1 MKRFLPHVTVACII
15 ERDGKFLLVRELI
28 DGQERLNQPAGHLEA
43 DESLQQAA
51 VRETLEETGW
61 DIELTG
67 VVGVDVYKAPANN
80 ETYVRTTFI
89 GKAIKHRPTFT
100 LDDGIDVYKAPAN
113 NETYVRTTFIGKA
126 IKHRPT
132 FTLDDGIIGPQ
143 WLTRDQVAASL
154 DTLRSP
160 MVLGVIDDYLAGR
173 RFALEVVATDG

>member
-100 LDDGIDVYKAPAN
+100 LDDGI
-113 NETYVRTTFIGKA
+113 
-126 IKHRPT
+126 
-132 FTLDDGIIGPQ
+132 IGPQ